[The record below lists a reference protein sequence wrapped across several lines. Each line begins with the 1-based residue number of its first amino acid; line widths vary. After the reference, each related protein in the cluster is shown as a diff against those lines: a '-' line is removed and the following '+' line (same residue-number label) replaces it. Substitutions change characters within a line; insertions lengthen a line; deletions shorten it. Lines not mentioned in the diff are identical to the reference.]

1 MMKKTAVITGAD
13 GGMGSE
19 ITKAVALAGY
29 HVIMVCY
36 TSFKGEEKKSR
47 IALDT
52 GNDDI
57 EVVQAD
63 LSSMESV
70 VEAARKIKR
79 KTPSVELLMNNAGT
93 MCTHFTRTEDG
104 FEHTVAVNYLAPYLL
119 TRLLLPLMHE
129 GSRIVSMVSCTYAIG
144 KIGPNFF
151 TKGREGSFFRIPIYS
166 NTKLALWLFT
176 RELSERVKDKGITVN
191 AADPGIVST
200 NIIRMTVKARMNCLK
215 LFPK

>member
-36 TSFKGEEKKSR
+36 TSFKGEERRSR
-47 IALDT
+47 IVLDT

-70 VEAARKIKR
+70 VELQERLRA
-79 KTPSVELLMNNAGT
+79 
-93 MCTHFTRTEDG
+93 
-104 FEHTVAVNYLAPYLL
+104 
-119 TRLLLPLMHE
+119 RLL
-129 GSRIVSMVSCTYAIG
+129 RW
-144 KIGPNFF
+144 NF
-151 TKGREGSFFRIPIYS
+151 
-166 NTKLALWLFT
+166 
-176 RELSERVKDKGITVN
+176 
-191 AADPGIVST
+191 
-200 NIIRMTVKARMNCLK
+200 
-215 LFPK
+215 